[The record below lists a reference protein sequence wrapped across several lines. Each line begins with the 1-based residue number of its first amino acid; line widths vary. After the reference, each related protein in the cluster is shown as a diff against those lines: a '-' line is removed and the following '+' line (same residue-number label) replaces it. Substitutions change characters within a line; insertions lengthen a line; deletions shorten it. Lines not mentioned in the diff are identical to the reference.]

1 MNPPHERQSSISNNS
16 DAENE
21 HFHLAESL
29 ISWMEYFKTTRE
41 DDPDRALSSILSS
54 ATSRL
59 HQTSPPIVAWNL
71 VNIFGRK
78 QGCEKLLTALSTAEY
93 KDEFNSNSQLGPD
106 VIEKS
111 SNENI
116 RSYLH
121 RNDKEILAIVSE
133 YTTVSSIQIDAL
145 ESTVIHEDNVRQLI
159 NNPERKQSVICLL
172 LSWLGD
178 HNNYRH
184 LNGFYYAANHLL
196 KTILETSPI
205 TEQVDLY
212 NCILIDVCLAHPGS
226 VQVFSPY
233 LSPCSCSAQCFLD
246 LYKTICSK
254 QVILGPMATFV
265 LLSKFDIKSWL
276 NINSVESKKGYH
288 ELIVTTCSAFKDIGK
303 EPDKSYEL
311 TMDLFRRHLQIELA
325 APIRDKPD
333 ELFLV
338 LGQFLNLMDEQVLAP
353 NLWLDFLIIIGLNHD
368 PKQEDCCKMTS
379 ITENVARLAECQT
392 IFDHHSLCVL
402 VQSISEYLKHR
413 YESNG
418 VTLLQLYQDYIE
430 QYGVVMLS
438 VTFMW
443 IKSTSDAMLVDK
455 NDLIWKQFL
464 GMWVEWVLP
473 PATCNNKP
481 NFNLM
486 VNCFVFSLQY
496 MIHKMPDCAQSI
508 LGYLLSELTSYVG
521 KLKDDL
527 KMELTILQRCLKN
540 LPWSSMLATQTDLEN
555 LAFLSEHTEHN
566 MSDLVSYIMLQINI
580 KESLAKLEQAS
591 TESSVMAQ
599 SVEHLSNIIISQ
611 YEHLQGIQLPD
622 NHLCA
627 MDTNSIPKLASS
639 MLARAEFLD
648 TEGDEL
654 LFKLLKYICM
664 GKNDLNTI
672 VGLDGSHQVDNQSGQ
687 TTTTTLTFDSI
698 ERAVIYA
705 RFVSDYLVDLIRR
718 KPTLVQQTNLKPLT
732 KVINNSL
739 MDLEPVL
746 QSDGLNMEQRKIL
759 YATLLKCCNC
769 DALDGNSRLILA
781 RLFAESNSMK
791 NKPSLVVDML
801 QSIGQ
806 FLRDPKILV
815 NMVEALVDLYFSI
828 TGHYDD
834 VCKCFYLSSIQID
847 LYLDSCIRERS
858 PMALMIYYESQLA
871 CTFNQPSINGLGAN
885 PDPSLTTPSAE
896 LCRDR
901 TQLWPSYLFWL
912 SRLIHRLS
920 KRPSATTLISVS
932 AHKVTT
938 ILIRLLIMLES
949 DLEQFVL
956 RDCLSDG
963 NSGQQ
968 HSNLSHLDHVGLT
981 ESMSGENLNG
991 LEQREEHDQ
1000 CSIAN
1005 NSTVLAVAAAAAC
1018 PPKSSTRPTMANL
1031 SSEHKCLLGLIK
1043 QLTSFY
1049 DSINSGGL
1057 WSYLKSS
1064 NKSEQS
1070 IKISITS
1077 LTVACFL
1084 ADRSLLHLSNLPLE
1098 SPAHLE
1104 MLRDELAKLR
1114 RVCLTKLEALRRSKS
1129 SIDYS
1134 QFLDSFIES
1143 VQQNIKVQYC
1153 EVVQLITT
1161 FELAH

>member
-611 YEHLQGIQLPD
+611 YEHLQGIQLPERY
-622 NHLCA
+622 LCA
-627 MDTNSIPKLASS
+627 INTNNIPKLASS

-648 TEGDEL
+648 TEGDQI
-654 LFKLLKYICM
+654 LFKLLKHICM
-664 GKNDLNTI
+664 GQNDLNTM
-672 VGLDGSHQVDNQSGQ
+672 VGLDRSQADNQSKQ
-687 TTTTTLTFDSI
+687 TTTLTFDTI
-698 ERAVIYA
+698 ERALIYA
-705 RFVSDYLVDLIRR
+705 RFVSDYLVVLIRR
-718 KPTLVQQTNLKPLT
+718 KPTLVQQTYPKLLT
-732 KVINNSL
+732 TVINNSL
-739 MDLEPVL
+739 MDLEPIL
-746 QSDGLNMEQRKIL
+746 RSAYLSAEQRKIL
-759 YATLLKCCNC
+759 YATLLKCCNS
-769 DALDGNSRLILA
+769 DALDGNSRLMLA
-781 RLFAESNSMK
+781 KLFAESNPMK

-828 TGHYDD
+828 TGHYDE

-858 PMALMIYYESQLA
+858 PMALMIYYESQLF
-871 CTFNQPSINGLGAN
+871 CTSNQQSIDCVEAT
-885 PDPSLTTPSAE
+885 PVSSLPKSNVE
-896 LCRDR
+896 LYRGR
-901 TQLWPSYLFWL
+901 AQLWPSYLFWL
-912 SRLIHRLS
+912 SQLIHRLS
-920 KRPSATTLISVS
+920 KRPSEASLISIN

-938 ILIRLLIMLES
+938 ILIRLLIAFES

-956 RDCLSDG
+956 KDCLFDG
-963 NSGQQ
+963 NGH
-968 HSNLSHLDHVGLT
+968 HSILPHSDHAGPMET
-981 ESMSGENLNG
+981 MNGDNMNG
-991 LEQREEHDQ
+991 LEQKNDHDQ
-1000 CSIAN
+1000 SNTAN
-1005 NSTVLAVAAAAAC
+1005 NSSILATGAASQT
-1018 PPKSSTRPTMANL
+1018 KSSARPTTSNL
-1031 SSEHKCLLGLIK
+1031 SGGHRCLLGLIK
-1043 QLTSFY
+1043 ELTSFY
-1049 DSINSGGL
+1049 DSFNSGGL

-1070 IKISITS
+1070 VKISITS

-1084 ADRSLLHLSNLPLE
+1084 ADRSLLHLAKVTQE
-1098 SPAHLE
+1098 APAQLKL
-1104 MLRDELAKLR
+1104 LRDELVKSR
-1114 RVCLTKLEALRRSKS
+1114 RVCLAKLESLRKSKS
-1129 SIDYS
+1129 SMDYS